1 VIARRLALALGRPGW
16 PPALVA
22 LAVLLLG
29 GCVYYPTIM
38 DAGGTRIRTE
48 NGRAVRDGVAAL
60 VYFDVNS
67 TGKYGDTLLGAA
79 APLARQ
85 ARLIAGGTPVDRLEI
100 PGATTV
106 KFGPGGPHVLL
117 ADLQR
122 PLVKGESFIVTLQFE
137 KSGGIG
143 VVTVVE

>member
-1 VIARRLALALGRPGW
+1 MARRAALA
-16 PPALVA
+16 ALT
-22 LAVLLLG
+22 LLLA
-29 GCVYYPTIM
+29 GCVYYPTVA
-38 DAGGTRIRTE
+38 DVGGTRIRTE
-48 NGRAVRDGVAAL
+48 NGRAVREGAGAH

-67 TGKYGDTLLGAA
+67 TGKYGDALVGVAA

-85 ARLIAGGTPVDRLEI
+85 AQVVNAGAPVARLEI

-106 KFGPGGPHVLL
+106 KFAPGGPHVVL

-122 PLVKGESFIVTLQFE
+122 PLARGETIIVTLQFE

>member
-1 VIARRLALALGRPGW
+1 MARRAALAALAL
-16 PPALVA
+16 L
-22 LAVLLLG
+22 LA

-48 NGRAVRDGVAAL
+48 NGRAVREGAGAH

-67 TGKYGDTLLGAA
+67 TGKYGDTIVGVV
-79 APLARQ
+79 APVAKQ
-85 ARLIAGGTPVDRLEI
+85 AQVVDGTIPVPRLEI

-106 KFGPGGPHVLL
+106 KFAPGGPHVVL

-122 PLVKGESFIVTLQFE
+122 PLTKGETFIVTLQFE

>member
-1 VIARRLALALGRPGW
+1 MARRAVLAAL
-16 PPALVA
+16 
-22 LAVLLLG
+22 VLLLA
-29 GCVYYPTIM
+29 GCVYYPTVA
-38 DAGGTRIRTE
+38 DVGGTRIRTE
-48 NGRAVRDGVAAL
+48 NGRAVLEGAGAL

-67 TGKYGDTLLGAA
+67 TGKYGDAIVGVA
-79 APLARQ
+79 APVARQ
-85 ARLIAGGTPVDRLEI
+85 AQVVSGSAPVGRLEI

-106 KFGPGGPHVLL
+106 KFAPGGPHVVL

-122 PLVKGESFIVTLQFE
+122 PLTKGETFIMTLQFE

>member
-1 VIARRLALALGRPGW
+1 MLRRA
-16 PPALVA
+16 ALVA
-22 LAVLLLG
+22 LVGLLS
-29 GCVYYPTIM
+29 GCVYYPTVM

-48 NGRAVRDGVAAL
+48 KGRAVLDGSSAR

-67 TGKYGDTLLGAA
+67 TGKYGDVIVGVVAPVAKQAQVVDGAS
-79 APLARQ
+79 PVARM
-85 ARLIAGGTPVDRLEI
+85 EI
-100 PGATTV
+100 PGAATV
-106 KFGPGGPHVLL
+106 KFAPDGPHVRL

-122 PLVKGESFIVTLQFE
+122 PLSKGETFIVTLQFE

>member
-1 VIARRLALALGRPGW
+1 MARRA
-16 PPALVA
+16 ALVA
-22 LAVLLLG
+22 LALLLA
-29 GCVYYPTIM
+29 GCVYYPTVM

-48 NGRAVRDGVAAL
+48 NGRAVRQGDGAL

-67 TGKYGDTLLGAA
+67 TGKYGDIIVGVL
-79 APLARQ
+79 APVAKQ
-85 ARLIAGGTPVDRLEI
+85 AQVVSAGTPVTRLEI

-106 KFGPGGPHVLL
+106 KFAPDGPHVVL
-117 ADLQR
+117 ADLQH
-122 PLVKGESFIVTLQFE
+122 PLTKGETFILTLQFE